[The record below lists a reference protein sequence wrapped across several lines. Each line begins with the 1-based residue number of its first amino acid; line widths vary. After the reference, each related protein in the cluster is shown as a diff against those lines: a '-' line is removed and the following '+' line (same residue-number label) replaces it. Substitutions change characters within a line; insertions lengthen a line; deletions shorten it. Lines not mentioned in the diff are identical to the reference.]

1 MVTEVG
7 TADRPRGGGRGG
19 LRKSRRRWWHSHGRH
34 GDDCKPFC
42 RVSVRAGG
50 ARPCSACRRGGKT
63 ARALKKRAEGGGRA
77 LLVLVAA
84 WAPRT
89 GWSWG
94 RTRRPP
100 ARRGGSAPPGRAS
113 SDPFPAIH
121 LVRVSSTARSTPHH
135 PRQRPRPGQRRAN
148 DRWAPVSTFGFPSA
162 HYRPTALTACA
173 HTRPAAQ
180 RCGPVRSRART
191 YMHETGARHG
201 RVDRTVGGCTTVSGT
216 HANRCSPAVPV
227 GVPDRRVW
235 VPAKRATGWMP
246 SEGRG
251 VKVGLANAGPA
262 ETALLSTR
270 DRVARV
276 LLDFFFSLPVRLRLE
291 CPQSKP
297 PTPP

>member
-34 GDDCKPFC
+34 GDDCKPCC

-63 ARALKKRAEGGGRA
+63 ARALKKRAEGGGGA

-100 ARRGGSAPPGRAS
+100 ARRVGSAPPGRAS

-121 LVRVSSTARSTPHH
+121 LVRVSSTARPTT
-135 PRQRPRPGQRRAN
+135 RVNEPGRGSVGRTTGGPPCRRLAF
-148 DRWAPVSTFGFPSA
+148 RRRTTGLQPP
-162 HYRPTALTACA
+162 PPALTPVLPPNAVGPCA
-173 HTRPAAQ
+173 RALRHT
-180 RCGPVRSRART
+180 
-191 YMHETGARHG
+191 
-201 RVDRTVGGCTTVSGT
+201 CTK
-216 HANRCSPAVPV
+216 P
-227 GVPDRRVW
+227 
-235 VPAKRATGWMP
+235 
-246 SEGRG
+246 
-251 VKVGLANAGPA
+251 
-262 ETALLSTR
+262 
-270 DRVARV
+270 ARV
-276 LLDFFFSLPVRLRLE
+276 TAGSTARWGGVR
-291 CPQSKP
+291 P
-297 PTPP
+297 